1 MYEPCPVGV
10 DHVYIMKLLA
20 YIAANLMRSAIS
32 LIFTP
37 VNWQE
42 DEKKNNINGMELNYL
57 CNCVKVPIICRHVLS
72 RDLVHFPLL
81 LDLL

>member
-42 DEKKNNINGMELNYL
+42 DEKKNNINGMELN
-57 CNCVKVPIICRHVLS
+57 
-72 RDLVHFPLL
+72 
-81 LDLL
+81 